1 MKVLIVGNYV
11 NDRQISI
18 NRFVGLVEKGLRQK
32 GHEIR
37 RVQAQP
43 IFGQLKSSPQGIG
56 KWLGYIDKLIIFP
69 VQLRQQLDWAD
80 IVCICDQALSYLMS
94 LANSCRG
101 RPMV

>member
-37 RVQAQP
+37 RHRP
-43 IFGQLKSSPQGIG
+43 TWP
-56 KWLGYIDKLIIFP
+56 
-69 VQLRQQLDWAD
+69 
-80 IVCICDQALSYLMS
+80 ALL
-94 LANSCRG
+94 
-101 RPMV
+101 P